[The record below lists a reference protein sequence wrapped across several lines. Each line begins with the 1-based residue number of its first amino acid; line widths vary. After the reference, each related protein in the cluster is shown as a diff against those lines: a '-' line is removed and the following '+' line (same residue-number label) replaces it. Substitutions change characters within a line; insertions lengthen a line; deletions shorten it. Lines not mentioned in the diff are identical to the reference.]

1 MRCKGDSRRKQNKRK
16 KSCAKAYQKSFEE
29 TKVKS
34 LIEENIP
41 ARSQLTW
48 LKRGQRDCYN
58 IDDACLKETVKVDFI
73 RNEAEAQPI

>member
-1 MRCKGDSRRKQNKRK
+1 M
-16 KSCAKAYQKSFEE
+16 
-29 TKVKS
+29 KS